1 MSLVESMGAQR
12 SDAHAWWSLVAP
24 SAAAGRRVTD
34 SASPGSAWIHRRPA
48 FARPSAYWK
57 SERCTSNDD
66 SCTGIVHI
74 RSAKGGA
81 LCANRAPRQ
90 TARSGTRGRRNS
102 GTKPYLLRRFGQA
115 RTPNTARASHLS
127 EWGRSEPERSLSS
140 DGVAPRLAAT
150 AKRITSVRKTGIAI
164 NIAAATRSKTRMAE
178 LPSGVRP
185 VSLALARDEETE
197 QEVVMWVRAH
207 GREARSA
214 ASREQSAADACS
226 FSRQESAEHAAAHA
240 ERSRRSLP
248 RQRQLGIAVRRL
260 GIGCIY

>member
-127 EWGRSEPERSLSS
+127 EWGRSALTGYLRDDPARGDGRATRDPSRQRARALALERRRRP
-140 DGVAPRLAAT
+140 APRCD
-150 AKRITSVRKTGIAI
+150 G
-164 NIAAATRSKTRMAE
+164 
-178 LPSGVRP
+178 
-185 VSLALARDEETE
+185 
-197 QEVVMWVRAH
+197 
-207 GREARSA
+207 EA
-214 ASREQSAADACS
+214 D
-226 FSRQESAEHAAAHA
+226 HH
-240 ERSRRSLP
+240 
-248 RQRQLGIAVRRL
+248 
-260 GIGCIY
+260 